1 MIRYCPRC
9 GAAVGRAMPPGDDR
23 LRDICNACGEIH
35 YQNPKLVVGAIP
47 EWEGRILLCR
57 RAIEPRYALWTLPAG
72 YLENGETME
81 AGASRETLE
90 ECGAEIHDLALF
102 GLFDL
107 VFPHAHAPLP
117 PRQRKPGGA
126 SFRPRRHPVGRA
138 GFRRDPPHPGTLPGG
153 PLPRLLRPAHRPGG
167 TGSPPGAAPPDPT
180 VPPFPCR
187 SRPTGTPPAPGGPA
201 PE

>member
-107 VFPHAHAPLP
+107 VFVRQIYLMFRARMRAP
-117 PRQRKPGGA
+117 R
-126 SFRPRRHPVGRA
+126 F
-138 GFRRDPPHPGTLPGG
+138 HPGSESLEVRLFDPDAIPWDELAFAVIRRTLELYLEDRSRGCFGLHTGLVEPD
-153 PLPRLLRPAHRPGG
+153 RLLGPRPPTSIGRRP
-167 TGSPPGAAPPDPT
+167 
-180 VPPFPCR
+180 
-187 SRPTGTPPAPGGPA
+187 
-201 PE
+201 